1 MLDLLV
7 DRAGDKDLAWLGDAL
22 DTRGDIDAVAVD
34 VVRLHD
40 DVTEIDANPVL
51 DPGVLRK
58 RGVAADE
65 ILLDDDAAS
74 DGLDRTVENRDEAI
88 ARRLHQT
95 SVVLDDAGLDEIP
108 LDPLDADVRALFVGL
123 HQAAVG
129 SDVTDNDGREATRH
143 RAVRR
148 RLVIPGSEVAN
159 FAHCGDSTNLQR
171 QTPAYDCQRR
181 SSVKAITSME
191 SGNVRGIA
199 GAEFRKAKASRR
211 MNLQDPTDD

>member
-7 DRAGDKDLAWLGDAL
+7 DRAGDKDLAWFGDAL
-22 DTRGDIDAVAVD
+22 DARCDVDAVAVD

-40 DVTEIDANPVL
+40 DVTEVDANPVL
-51 DPGVLRK
+51 DPGLLRK

-95 SVVLDDAGLDEIP
+95 SIVLDDAGPDEIP
-108 LDPLDADVRALFVGL
+108 LDPLDADVRALLVGL

-159 FAHCGDSTNLQR
+159 FAHRGGTP
-171 QTPAYDCQRR
+171 QTY
-181 SSVKAITSME
+181 
-191 SGNVRGIA
+191 
-199 GAEFRKAKASRR
+199 KASPSLR
-211 MNLQDPTDD
+211 PPEAIVCEGYHIDDVG